1 MDLSA
6 LTLETFLPYLNQSF
20 GAGAEGIAPFRMELI
35 EASPLRGWTQ
45 EDSPRKGFDLMFK
58 VVEGEFR
65 SQATLTI
72 THTDGSRWVF
82 FCVPVLVP
90 KPGRYVQAIFN

>member
-6 LTLETFLPYLNQSF
+6 LTLETFLPYLNHSF
-20 GAGAEGIAPFRMELI
+20 AAGAEGIAPFRMELI
-35 EASPLRGWTQ
+35 EASPLRGWTP

-72 THTDGSRWVF
+72 THADGSRWDL

-90 KPGRYVQAIFN
+90 KPGRYVQAIIN